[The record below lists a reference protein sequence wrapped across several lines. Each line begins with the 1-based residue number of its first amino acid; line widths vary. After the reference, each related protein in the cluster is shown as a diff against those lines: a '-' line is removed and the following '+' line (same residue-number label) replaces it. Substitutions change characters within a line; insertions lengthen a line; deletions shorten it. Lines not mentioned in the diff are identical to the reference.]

1 MVIYSKNI
9 YSTNTYLYRILQKFY
24 GYISLLFFLI
34 IFLLVTLV
42 NFYGKDF
49 DESLITNYKNVPLD
63 IKIGQMLMLGFSG
76 DTINQEL
83 ANYIQKYHIGGVTLF
98 NKPLAKGKTSNI
110 ISKQQVKQLNA
121 NMQKLADIK
130 LFISVDQEGGKVARL
145 NKSNGF
151 QQYQSPASLGATD
164 SASAVYNESAKIAKD
179 LQDSGFNM
187 NFAPAIDVNINPSNP
202 IIGAVD
208 RSFSNDPNKVI
219 LYGNAYIKGQHKY
232 GIITSLKH
240 FPGHGSSTKDS
251 HLGLVDITNTYK
263 PQEML
268 PFKEIIQYNYQ
279 DTVMVAHLMDSK
291 IDSQYPAS
299 LSKKFITNIL
309 REQLKFNGVVISD
322 DLKMGAIEK
331 YYGLDEAVTS
341 FINAGGDIIAYSN
354 NLGTYKKNIADKI
367 VAIIKKNIKNGK
379 ISMDRIDES
388 YIRIM
393 KLKKEKLY

>member
-1 MVIYSKNI
+1 MIIFNFHY
-9 YSTNTYLYRILQKFY
+9 YLYQIIKKLYSYLF
-24 GYISLLFFLI
+24 LLLLLI

-42 NFYGKDF
+42 NFYGKEF

-76 DTINQEL
+76 TTINKEL
-83 ANYIQKYHIGGVTLF
+83 ADYIQKYHIGGVTLF
-98 NKPLAKGKTSNI
+98 NKPLANGKTSNI
-110 ISKQQVKQLNA
+110 TSKQQVEKLNA
-121 NMQKLADIK
+121 SMQALADIK
-130 LFISVDQEGGKVARL
+130 LFISVDQEGGFVARL

-151 QQYQSPASLGATD
+151 RTYKSPASLGAMNNAD
-164 SASAVYNESAKIAKD
+164 AVYNESTQIAKD
-179 LQDSGFNM
+179 LKNSGFNM
-187 NFAPAIDVNINPSNP
+187 NFAPAIDVNINPNNP

-219 LYGNAYIKGQHKY
+219 VYGNAYIQGQHKY

-263 PQEML
+263 PQEMK
-268 PFKEIIQYNYQ
+268 PFKEIIQNNYQ
-279 DTVMVAHLMDSK
+279 DTVMVAHLINSK
-291 IDSQYPAS
+291 IDSKYPAS
-299 LSKKFITNIL
+299 LSRKFITEIL

-354 NLGTYKKNIADKI
+354 NLGEYNKNVAAKI
-367 VAIIKKNIKNGK
+367 VVIIKKNIKNGK
-379 ISMDRIDES
+379 ISMDRINES
-388 YIRIM
+388 YLRIM